1 MRPVPLLS
9 SNSTCPGAPLARP
22 SLPASSS
29 LLPAPCSLPKHPRED
44 IHHQATRFQQDDPV
58 TEDRDLDAGP

>member
-22 SLPASSS
+22 LAPAS
-29 LLPAPCSLPKHPRED
+29 LLPPPSSLPKHPCENID
-44 IHHQATRFQQDDPV
+44 HQATRFQQDDPV